1 MYTHSCSAV
10 KWLLP
15 ALLYYKTKQNSIMAQ
30 QGATLQNTNNQLV
43 KCIEELRLRRDE
55 VSRLI
60 IKEVSQSQLM

>member
-1 MYTHSCSAV
+1 
-10 KWLLP
+10 
-15 ALLYYKTKQNSIMAQ
+15 MAQ